1 MRNNRFR
8 SGFITVLSA
17 LLCVVIGLAIGFLLL
32 MLLAWISLRGSGNP
46 FTFGDVVSTAYN
58 SGFKRVLMGGWYNV
72 GRVPRGPRNEIAQAA
87 PLIMTGLSV
96 AFAF

>member
-1 MRNNRFR
+1 MKSNRLR

-32 MLLAWISLRGSGNP
+32 MLLGWSRLKNGGGP

-72 GRVPRGPRNEIAQAA
+72 GRVPRGPRKELAQAA
-87 PLIMTGLSV
+87 PLIE
-96 AFAF
+96 AFLK